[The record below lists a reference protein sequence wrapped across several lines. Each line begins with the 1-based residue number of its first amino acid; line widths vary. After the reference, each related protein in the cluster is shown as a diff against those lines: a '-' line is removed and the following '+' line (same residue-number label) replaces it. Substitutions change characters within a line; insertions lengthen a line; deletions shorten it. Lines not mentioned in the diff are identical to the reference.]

1 MTNGNVVIDVTDLRK
16 SFGKREVLRGVTFKV
31 YEGEI
36 YGIVGPNGAGKT
48 TTLRILSGIILTYSG
63 KAEVYGL
70 KPAEAREKG
79 LISYMP
85 EDSFP
90 YERMT
95 GLENLQFFAR
105 LYAKGDKKLEEE
117 FVERGIKIAG
127 LGDKIYDLASTYS
140 RGMKRRL
147 VIARALMVN
156 PKIAILDEPT
166 TALDVES
173 SVRVRETIR
182 EAVKNGT
189 TILLSSHYMLEVD
202 YLCDRISLI
211 SGGKTVDEGTPSD
224 IKAKYS
230 AKNLEEAFLKAIGNA

>member
-1 MTNGNVVIDVTDLRK
+1 MTDGTTVIDVTDVKK
-16 SFGKREVLRGVTFKV
+16 SYGKREVLRGVTFKV

-63 KAEVYGL
+63 KAEIYGL
-70 KPAEAREKG
+70 KPSEARTKG

-117 FVERGIKIAG
+117 YVERGIRIAG
-127 LGDKIYDLASTYS
+127 LGEKIYDLASTYS

-173 SVRVRETIR
+173 SVKVRETIK
-182 EAVKNGT
+182 EAAKNGT
-189 TILLSSHYMLEVD
+189 TVLLSSHYMLEVD

-211 SGGKTVDEGTPSD
+211 SSGKTVDEGTPSE

-230 AKNLEEAFLKAIGNA
+230 AKNLEEAFLKAISNA

>member
-1 MTNGNVVIDVTDLRK
+1 MTNGTVVIDVTDLRK
-16 SFGKREVLRGVTFKV
+16 SYGKREVLRGVTFKV

-70 KPAEAREKG
+70 KPSEARAKG

-117 FVERGIKIAG
+117 YVERGMKIAG
-127 LGDKIYDLASTYS
+127 LGEKIYDLASTYS

-173 SVRVRETIR
+173 SVKVRETIK
-182 EAVKNGT
+182 EAAKNGT
-189 TILLSSHYMLEVD
+189 TVLLSSHYMLEVD

-211 SGGKTVDEGTPSD
+211 SSGKTVDEGTPSE